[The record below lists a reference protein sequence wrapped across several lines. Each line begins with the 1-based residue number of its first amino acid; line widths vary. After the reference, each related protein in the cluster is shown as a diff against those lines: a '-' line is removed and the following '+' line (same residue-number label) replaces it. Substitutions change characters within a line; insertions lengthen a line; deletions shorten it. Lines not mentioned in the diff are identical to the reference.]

1 MGGQELESS
10 MNRMNDKQTVTQVV
24 TEQVR
29 LKILSGGLPAGSVL
43 RQDAIAADYTV
54 SRIPVREALRQLE
67 AEGLVTFYAHRGAVV
82 SSLTPEDLSE
92 LFEMRALIEPELLR
106 QAGPKLTPR
115 DLKQAERFLIASWK
129 ITSPERVMPGWDFY
143 ATLYAPASKP
153 KTIELVRSLHNQ
165 TNRYWIAIADN
176 QNERDAS
183 RARRESMLEALRVG
197 DVEGACD
204 LLQLHFNTCAF
215 VAVEALRETSA
226 ERGRHRAVGGLK
238 AAV

>member
-1 MGGQELESS
+1 

-115 DLKQAERFLIASWK
+115 DLKQAERFLVA
-129 ITSPERVMPGWDFY
+129 
-143 ATLYAPASKP
+143 KP
-153 KTIELVRSLHNQ
+153 KTIELIRSLHNQ

-197 DVEGACD
+197 DVDRACD

-215 VAVEALRETSA
+215 VAVEALRETGS